1 MALPDSAYGGL
12 LTQGTTVVTGRTE
25 AEIAPYFDGLDLVP
39 PGLTHVWAWRPDHHG
54 SGRRRHPDRGTPG
67 DLAAQKPGGAR
78 QPGPP

>member
-39 PGLTHVWAWRPDHHG
+39 PD
-54 SGRRRHPDRGTPG
+54 
-67 DLAAQKPGGAR
+67 
-78 QPGPP
+78 